1 MTAVIISIIMTCAV
15 SPPEVPPQFTSNIEQ
30 MAGNTFGKWS
40 TGSLV
45 YDRSHSRLKLYSSNL
60 MGVAPVQWEGTPLA
74 WSNLTQWTVS
84 DGTYYCAGGQCRK
97 LIPADQF
104 NDMFS
109 WVGGSSFSGTTTI
122 RNITTDVWS
131 LFSSTSRLQ
140 YYVTPAGIP
149 IRYVA
154 NVSSAENPSV
164 WQSTIMDFMTY
175 TPVAN
180 PSEFADF
187 NKSEVLHPTRCPP
200 PQDLTPIV
208 IDMYIIH
215 PSLHYNISG
224 QDTADAVGDA
234 AFVCFDTLS
243 NTTSDNT
250 SVVSLY
256 SVEVYPQ
263 FGQFKQCFSYN
274 PSVCIGDEPILVG
287 RTGSWGF
294 GEFGGQC
301 TSNNLTGSWYS
312 LPPAG
317 LCVNDSR
324 PTSPDVCTWR
334 IIKKVKTIDSKCLTQ
349 RGMLSACS
357 EDVRLPYP
365 KATKIFE
372 TAFNE
377 DDPSKGGCPPYSNW
391 GNSLT
396 Y

>member
-30 MAGNTFGKWS
+30 MAGYTFGKWS

-74 WSNLTQWTVS
+74 WSNWTQWTVS
-84 DGTYYCAGGQCRK
+84 DGTYYSEEGQCRK
-97 LIPADQF
+97 LISADQF
-104 NDMFS
+104 SDMFS

-187 NKSEVLHPTRCPP
+187 NKSEALHPTRCPP

-208 IDMYIIH
+208 LDMYIFH
-215 PSLHYNISG
+215 PSRYYNISG
-224 QDTADAVGDA
+224 QDTADAVGDT
-234 AFVCFDTLS
+234 AFVCFDALS
-243 NTTSDNT
+243 NHTKSDNY
-250 SVVSLY
+250 SVISLY

-263 FGQFKQCFSYN
+263 FGQYKQCNFYN
-274 PSVCIGDEPILVG
+274 PSVCLGNEPILVG
-287 RTGSWGF
+287 RAGSWAF

-365 KATKIFE
+365 KATKIFV

-377 DDPSKGGCPPYSNW
+377 DDPSKGGCPPYSN
-391 GNSLT
+391 
-396 Y
+396 